1 TRGGSLIMKAAG
13 ISRATYYRIKNELL
27 IVKSE

>member
-1 TRGGSLIMKAAG
+1 IMKAAG